1 MRGGIHLLSLVSPVP
16 SLRCRI
22 RKGSAA
28 GVIWKRCLAAFDPKS
43 CRNITQPSSN
53 SKSSSSRACT
63 VKEDER
69 INEAKRSTSHEKNLI
84 QT

>member
-1 MRGGIHLLSLVSPVP
+1 MESIVGPREGLPFMRGGIHLLSLVSPVP

-43 CRNITQPSSN
+43 CRSVFFFRCRRPITA
-53 SKSSSSRACT
+53 SRM
-63 VKEDER
+63 
-69 INEAKRSTSHEKNLI
+69 
-84 QT
+84 